1 MNDSNLL
8 REIDHE
14 SKIQQIAGA
23 FLGAPVRLLSA
34 VRQGRKILH
43 QAFSSGISNKFFL
56 EAETLERFVLKEA
69 PHYANSL
76 PFCRASLQFQQHL
89 SRSGL
94 LIPEYHSLS
103 DDNTIFHFV
112 LLEDGRHRI
121 FTLQQLADGS
131 EFPSMPM
138 IVKGAVDALYSLH
151 TAALSLP
158 NNNLPHH
165 NVFDCVSDLLTQGR
179 VELEPKLN
187 SQWLQHKTE
196 VLELIKA
203 FSWQVN
209 HYKAQ
214 AESVGYFEAIQP
226 VHGDFHLNNLLFSS
240 RGAVSAILDFD
251 DAKNDNPIQDFA
263 RLAVSLCIFRFHAD
277 PQRPLALLPTSI
289 DLPLLIE
296 LLAHAKGVES
306 DWITNGPFVP
316 TLKCI
321 ALQMAFI
328 GLLSGMYGTAQLR
341 ALRLFPAMLDAGC
354 QELDALIT
362 KDQRHGIS

>member
-1 MNDSNLL
+1 MSGSNLL

-14 SKIQQIAGA
+14 SKIQQVAGA
-23 FLGAPVRLLSA
+23 FIGAPVRLLSA
-34 VRQGRKILH
+34 VRQGRKTLR
-43 QAFSSGISNKFFL
+43 QALSSGVSNKFFL
-56 EAETLERFVLKEA
+56 ESETLERFVLKEA
-69 PHYANSL
+69 PCYANSL
-76 PFCRASLQFQQHL
+76 SFCRASLQFQQHL
-89 SRSGL
+89 SRSGV

-103 DDNTIFHFV
+103 SDNTLFHFV

-121 FTLQQLADGS
+121 FTLQRLASGS

-151 TAALSLP
+151 AAALSLP
-158 NNNLPHH
+158 NNNLPRH
-165 NVFDCVSDLLTQGR
+165 NVFDCVNDLLTQGR

-187 SQWLQHKTE
+187 GQWLQHKTE

-209 HYKAQ
+209 HYKAR

-226 VHGDFHLNNLLFSS
+226 VHGDFHLNNLLFCS
-240 RGAVSAILDFD
+240 RGSVSAILDFD

-263 RLAVSLCIFRFHAD
+263 RLAASLCIFRFHAD
-277 PQRPLALLPTSI
+277 PQRPLAPLPTSV

-296 LLAHAKGVES
+296 LLAHAKGVDR
-306 DWITNGPFVP
+306 DWITMGPFVP

-328 GLLSGMYGTAQLR
+328 GLLSGMYDTAQLR
-341 ALRLFPAMLDAGC
+341 ALRLFPAMLNAEC
-354 QELDALIT
+354 QELDSLIT
-362 KDQRHGIS
+362 KDQRHGIP